1 MQIINSLFSL
11 FPHFL
16 FFSLNLIFFVFVFFF
31 FFSFFLCVWQT
42 NWLTCFFPPHTFLF
56 YIDGGMTTNDEPA
69 IGAIYKMRLG
79 SSTTTPLLFG
89 CVVIWFAT
97 AVGRPIASWVSSFFF
112 PRASFKWYTQ
122 RPFSK
127 GYIVYIAQKSCY
139 WRESVNDEWLF
150 YSVYICC
157 ALHVT
162 AISINPQTSWNGV
175 ECLTLTL
182 TLYIYA
188 I

>member
-112 PRASFKWYTQ
+112 PPRVIQMIHTTSIFKRVYSLYSTKELLLTWI
-122 RPFSK
+122 RERWVAVLFS
-127 GYIVYIAQKSCY
+127 
-139 WRESVNDEWLF
+139 
-150 YSVYICC
+150 ICC